1 MHIYYNVDS
10 FINSNHG
17 IGDGKVYRRN
27 TTIQDLDKKLAQIIK
42 TIWENYL
49 LVEKTQKISI
59 DQFVKHQREQ
69 H

>member
-1 MHIYYNVDS
+1 MSIALLIQIMGLEMARY
-10 FINSNHG
+10 
-17 IGDGKVYRRN
+17 IGE
-27 TTIQDLDKKLAQIIK
+27 IQQDLDKKLAQIIK

-49 LVEKTQKISI
+49 LVEKTQKKQKISI

>member
-1 MHIYYNVDS
+1 MGLEMARY
-10 FINSNHG
+10 
-17 IGDGKVYRRN
+17 IGE
-27 TTIQDLDKKLAQIIK
+27 IQQDLDKKLAQIIK